1 MQHHFKTF
9 ILGKDGEAD
18 GRQDALAV
26 NPDSGLYI
34 VADGVSNSYHPEM
47 LSNLLCHMF
56 SKASPSELL
65 AWNEYVADVL
75 MPACTKAWNTEIE
88 EYLETLDFM
97 ERDHEEMQRE
107 RNNFGASTFCG
118 IWIDSDGGML
128 RYYICGDSTLFVR
141 MKDGRVV
148 EFNTAHRFTDED
160 GRDLSDFTNR
170 TYALSTDSGYVA
182 AEWKIGS
189 LSLDDV
195 ASVSLM
201 TDGMAEWFQ
210 RTLIGGEDPYYI
222 LWETEGEAEFAKLA
236 KAERARGGMDDDLA
250 VILINLEE
258 QAETSL
264 YIMEE
269 KPMQRDENCT
279 AIVLYSPEYV
289 IPLIIPEMAEEEIA
303 VEEEAEEKEMGTETE
318 TADQSLSLFRNA
330 IDTLKRLTSFGK
342 RKDNNS

>member
-18 GRQDALAV
+18 GHQDALAV

-56 SKASPSELL
+56 SKASHDELL
-65 AWNEYVADVL
+65 AWDEYVADVL
-75 MPACTKAWNTEIE
+75 MPACTKAWNTGIE
-88 EYLETLDFM
+88 EYLGTLDLM

-118 IWIDSDGGML
+118 IWIDNDGGML

-141 MKDGRVV
+141 MKDGRVA
-148 EFNTAHRFTDED
+148 EFNTAHKYTDER
-160 GRDLSDFTNR
+160 GRELSDYTNR
-170 TYALSTDSGYVA
+170 TYALSTHSGYVSE
-182 AEWKIGS
+182 EWTIGS
-189 LSLDDV
+189 LSIDEID
-195 ASVSLM
+195 SVSLM

-210 RTLIGGEDPYYI
+210 RTLIDGEDPFSI
-222 LWETEGEAEFAKLA
+222 LWATEDDAEFGKLA

-250 VILINLEE
+250 AILIKIEE
-258 QAETSL
+258 QAEAPL
-264 YIMEE
+264 DVMEE
-269 KPMQRDENCT
+269 KPMQRDERCM
-279 AIVLYSPEYV
+279 AITLYRPGYI
-289 IPLIIPEMAEEEIA
+289 IPLMPETTAEETAVEKAVEKA
-303 VEEEAEEKEMGTETE
+303 VEETETE
-318 TADQSLSLFRNA
+318 ATDQSLSLFRNA
-330 IDTLKRLTSFGK
+330 VGALKRLISLQK